1 MHSFTEL
8 VDRCAV
14 FTMETLNSANEK
26 TIEALQTSAATS
38 LLKTLQMIQLQK
50 TIFAVGM
57 FSIFEAIL
65 QEGLNCTNG
74 FDEAKKILDKEGELD
89 MKSRFDLLILAIN
102 VLKHGKGR
110 SYDALVAN
118 AKSLPFKVKLPNE
131 SFFFEG
137 DISEVSTLV
146 QVDDAF
152 VELCGDIIREVTV
165 IIQRV
170 RSDIFL

>member
-152 VELCGDIIREVTV
+152 VELCGYIIREVTV